1 MDYHLPQ
8 NIMDYHLPQNIMDYH
23 LVCFLSGS
31 VIQCLICV
39 DYWKRDWPSKL
50 IICFVQDRSQSNN
63 WAQA

>member
-1 MDYHLPQ
+1 
-8 NIMDYHLPQNIMDYH
+8 MDYHLPQNIMDYH